1 MIETAQ
7 HDRRPLPEVMLRI
20 VTGYW
25 ISQAVGA
32 VARLGVP
39 DQLADGARSSDDLAR
54 AVGAHPQALFRVLRT
69 LASIGIFSQT
79 DPGAFALT
87 PLGETLRSDTPGSVR
102 NFAIAQTASGHWEP
116 WGRFVESVKTGK
128 AMAREALG
136 MELWQWYGEHPRD
149 AAFFSAAM
157 GNLAALA
164 AGELVRVY
172 DVTTARTIADVGG
185 AHGVLLAAALHA
197 NPNAHGILFDLPHVI
212 ETAAP
217 AIEAQGLTDRVELAA
232 GDFFEAVPA
241 GADLHIL
248 KQIVHD
254 WDDEHAARILTN
266 CHRALAPGGKLLLV
280 EMVVPPDNRPSGVQP
295 MDLHMMV
302 MLGGRERTEA
312 EFESLLGGMGFRMER
327 VIPTRSPFSVIEA
340 TRV

>member
-7 HDRRPLPEVMLRI
+7 HDGRPLPEVMLRI

-39 DQLADGARSSDDLAR
+39 DQLADGPRSSDELAR

-69 LASIGIFSQT
+69 LASIGIFSQP
-79 DPGAFALT
+79 DPGVFALT

-102 NFAIAQTASGHWEP
+102 NFAIAQTAYGHWET
-116 WGRFVESVKTGK
+116 WGRFVESVKTGEP
-128 AMAREALG
+128 MAREALG
-136 MELWQWYGEHPRD
+136 MELWQWYGAHPQD

-185 AHGVLLAAALHA
+185 AHGVLLAAALQA
-197 NPNAHGILFDLPHVI
+197 NPAAHGILFDLPQVI
-212 ETAAP
+212 ATAAP
-217 AIEAQGLTDRVELAA
+217 ELEARGIADRVALVG
-232 GDFFEAVPA
+232 GDFFAAVPE

-266 CHRALAPGGKLLLV
+266 CHRALAPGGKILLV
-280 EMVVPPDNRPSGVQP
+280 EMVVPPDNHPSGAQP
-295 MDLHMMV
+295 MDLNMLV

-312 EFESLLGGMGFRMER
+312 EFEGLLAGAGFRLEH